1 MSFDIFFVRSRFRNE
16 RVERKNPSTGEVK
29 SIRPQEPLTE
39 SELRAVQAVLQEAGA
54 QEPDENGYSF
64 ISFKDGGAAEV
75 CTDGLEK
82 GCLVTPRLGLSP
94 DCLRFLIDL
103 LNAAEWVM
111 FPAMGGKPAI
121 VSSQGI
127 AKEFADS
134 FTEVVCG
141 SPEELGVIL
150 SGGFDD

>member
-1 MSFDIFFVRSRFRNE
+1 
-16 RVERKNPSTGEVK
+16 
-29 SIRPQEPLTE
+29 
-39 SELRAVQAVLQEAGA
+39 
-54 QEPDENGYSF
+54 
-64 ISFKDGGAAEV
+64 
-75 CTDGLEK
+75 
-82 GCLVTPRLGLSP
+82 
-94 DCLRFLIDL
+94 
-103 LNAAEWVM
+103 M

-150 SGGFDD
+150 SGASMIERGIGNRSLVDS